1 MKIII
6 GGSMDIFELPVEP
19 KCVFQVSG
27 LQYVSVTPDQAIVF
41 PSVSFIRNLVG
52 IAMLHM
58 IDSKTLD
65 KIR

>member
-1 MKIII
+1 
-6 GGSMDIFELPVEP
+6 MDIFELLIEP

-27 LQYVSVTPDQAIVF
+27 LQYVSVPPDQAIVF

>member
-1 MKIII
+1 MI
-6 GGSMDIFELPVEP
+6 IFELLIEP

-52 IAMLHM
+52 IAMLHI

>member
-6 GGSMDIFELPVEP
+6 GGSMDIFEL
-19 KCVFQVSG
+19 CVFQVSG

-65 KIR
+65 QIR

>member
-1 MKIII
+1 M
-6 GGSMDIFELPVEP
+6 
-19 KCVFQVSG
+19 FQVSG

>member
-1 MKIII
+1 
-6 GGSMDIFELPVEP
+6 MDIFEL
-19 KCVFQVSG
+19 CVFQVSG

-65 KIR
+65 EIR